1 MLRRVLSMA
10 AHAVAFERAIVTGA
24 GSGIGRAT
32 AAALCAGKKWDGA
45 AAPAVAVGTIGYALA
60 TFLGLA
66 TARVLS

>member
-32 AAALCAGKKWDGA
+32 AAALCERGLEVYG
-45 AAPAVAVGTIGYALA
+45 VGR
-60 TFLGLA
+60 
-66 TARVLS
+66 ARTCLLYTSPSPRDS

>member
-32 AAALCAGKKWDGA
+32 AAALRDAASRCAAWA
-45 AAPAVAVGTIGYALA
+45 AARARCA
-60 TFLGLA
+60 TRRRG
-66 TARVLS
+66 